1 MSRPTPLRIVDGQL
15 VWPYSISRLRDD
27 EPSVSIWN
35 NPSDAFLAQ
44 YGMFY
49 PEATTAP
56 EINPAAEKVLQVEPI
71 EQDGQW
77 QQQWAVVALSEAEAA
92 DYYRATHPPRWLEFG
107 AVVMALPAIKALL
120 NGCIAAGETP
130 LSHGLA
136 VGLGKAAD
144 GDSRTFINTWHQA
157 SAAGLIPPELIAS
170 MQMLATAHDLPAEFI
185 AGLAE

>member
-15 VWPYSISRLRDD
+15 VWPYSISRLKAD
-27 EPSVSIWN
+27 ESSASIWN
-35 NPSDAFLAQ
+35 DPSDVFLAQ

-56 EINPAAEKVLQVEPI
+56 EINPAAAALQQVEPI
-71 EQDGQW
+71 EQDGVW
-77 QQQWAVVALSEAEAA
+77 RQQWAVVALSEAEAA
-92 DYYRATHPPRWLEFG
+92 DYYRDTHPPRWLEFG
-107 AVVMALPAIKALL
+107 AVVMALPEIKALL
-120 NGCIAAGETP
+120 NGGIAAGETP
-130 LSHGLA
+130 LALGLA

-144 GDSRTFINTWHQA
+144 GDSRAFINTWHQA

-185 AGLAE
+185 AGLA

>member
-1 MSRPTPLRIVDGQL
+1 MSRSTPLRIVDGL
-15 VWPYSISRLRDD
+15 IVWPYSISRLRAD

-35 NPSDAFLAQ
+35 NPGDVFLAQ
-44 YGMFY
+44 YGMFH

-56 EINPAAEKVLQVEPI
+56 EIDPAAEKVQQVEPI
-71 EQDGQW
+71 EQDGEW
-77 QQQWAVVALSEAEAA
+77 RQQWAVVALSEAEAA

-120 NGCIAAGETP
+120 NGGIAAGETP
-130 LSHGLA
+130 LALGLA

-144 GDSRTFINTWHQA
+144 GDSRVFMNTWHQA
-157 SAAGLIPPELIAS
+157 CAAGLIPPELITN

-185 AGLAE
+185 AGLAK

>member
-15 VWPYSISRLRDD
+15 VWPYSISRLRAD

-35 NPSDAFLAQ
+35 NPGDVFLAQ
-44 YGMFY
+44 YGMFH

-56 EINPAAEKVLQVEPI
+56 EIDPAAEKVQQVEPI
-71 EQDGQW
+71 EQDGEW
-77 QQQWAVVALSEAEAA
+77 RQQWAVVALSEAEAA

-107 AVVMALPAIKALL
+107 AVVMALSAIKALL
-120 NGCIAAGETP
+120 NGGIAAGETP
-130 LSHGLA
+130 LALGLA

-144 GDSRTFINTWHQA
+144 GDSRVFMNTWHQA
-157 SAAGLIPPELIAS
+157 CAAGLIPPELITN

-185 AGLAE
+185 AGLAK

>member
-15 VWPYSISRLRDD
+15 VWPYSISRLRAD

-35 NPSDAFLAQ
+35 NPGDVFLAQ

-56 EINPAAEKVLQVEPI
+56 EINPAVEKVQQVEPI
-71 EQDGQW
+71 EQDGEW
-77 QQQWAVVALSEAEAA
+77 RQQWAVVALSEDEAA

-107 AVVMALPAIKALL
+107 AVVMALPEIKSLL
-120 NGCIAAGETP
+120 NGGIAAGETP
-130 LSHGLA
+130 LALGLA

-144 GDSRTFINTWHQA
+144 GDSRVFMNTWHQA
-157 SAAGLIPPELIAS
+157 CAAGLIPPEMTTN
-170 MQMLATAHDLPAEFI
+170 MQMLATAHDLPVEFI
-185 AGLAE
+185 AGLAK

>member
-15 VWPYSISRLRDD
+15 VWPYSISRLRAD

-35 NPSDAFLAQ
+35 NPGDVFLAQ
-44 YGMFY
+44 YGMFH

-56 EINPAAEKVLQVEPI
+56 EIDPAAEKVQQVEPI
-71 EQDGQW
+71 EQDGEW
-77 QQQWAVVALSEAEAA
+77 RQQWAVVALSEAEAA

-120 NGCIAAGETP
+120 NGGIAAGETP
-130 LSHGLA
+130 LALGLA

-144 GDSRTFINTWHQA
+144 GDSRVFMNTWHQA
-157 SAAGLIPPELIAS
+157 CAAGLIPPELITN

-185 AGLAE
+185 AGLAK